1 VKQWD
6 TYQWVFP
13 HGNHPCVVIS
23 PQARI
28 ANPDIETVNL
38 LGCSSQRAARE
49 PRHHEVILD
58 NQDGMNWET
67 LVRCDV
73 IYLAKKNELKQQR
86 GSVTPERRRAIGAK
100 IIRLFGFWMD

>member
-1 VKQWD
+1 
-6 TYQWVFP
+6 
-13 HGNHPCVVIS
+13 
-23 PQARI
+23 
-28 ANPDIETVNL
+28 
-38 LGCSSQRAARE
+38 
-49 PRHHEVILD
+49 
-58 NQDGMNWET
+58 MNWET